1 MVDAIKA
8 AGGNKIFYTPIS
20 ENFGHSIWNPSY
32 ITKNEDGL
40 TPAQWLLQQSKEDKA
55 D

>member
-1 MVDAIKA
+1 MVEAIKA

-32 ITKNEDGL
+32 ITRNEAGE
-40 TPAQWLLQQSKEDKA
+40 TPAQWLLKQTKA